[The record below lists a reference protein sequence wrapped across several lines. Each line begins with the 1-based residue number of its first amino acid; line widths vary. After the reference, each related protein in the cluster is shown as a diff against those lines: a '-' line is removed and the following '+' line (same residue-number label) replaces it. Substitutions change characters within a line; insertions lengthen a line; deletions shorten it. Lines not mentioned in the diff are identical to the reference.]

1 MRDEG
6 AVRRRHPLLV
16 KAVGAGLNP
25 DSPTLFRREVLALG
39 LLGSHPLWADLLAS
53 YDDGDWVAL
62 VLEDVDGTHPDLG
75 DDPVMARLVEATDQL
90 VRVMQERVPAPPAP
104 SSGPGNPLFREGL
117 TDLRAVF
124 HGWASGLD
132 HAPEMPPD
140 LIPSWVVERTDELRA
155 GVVALADG
163 PTDHLVHYDIRND
176 NLLVRP
182 TGEIVFLDW
191 GACGVGPDWL
201 DPLLARLERV
211 HLPWFDTSLA
221 TSPALARAGDDV
233 CHLVAGRRRLV
244 PRLPRPHR
252 RRREPADPR
261 RLPASGVTPL
271 PRCRGSTSGPA
282 ARFGPLSAPLV
293 TLHVACPAVPAE
305 PHPII

>member
-1 MRDEG
+1 M
-6 AVRRRHPLLV
+6 
-16 KAVGAGLNP
+16 
-25 DSPTLFRREVLALG
+25 
-39 LLGSHPLWADLLAS
+39 
-53 YDDGDWVAL
+53 
-62 VLEDVDGTHPDLG
+62 LEDVDGTHPDLG

-140 LIPSWVVERTDELRA
+140 LIPGWVVERTDELRA

-233 CHLVAGRRRLV
+233 VTSWLVGAGSFLAYRAHTAVDVNPPTLADFRRQESRRFLDAAARRLG
-244 PRLPRPHR
+244 LPH
-252 RRREPADPR
+252 
-261 RLPASGVTPL
+261 V
-271 PRCRGSTSGPA
+271 
-282 ARFGPLSAPLV
+282 LV
-293 TLHVACPAVPAE
+293 R
-305 PHPII
+305 